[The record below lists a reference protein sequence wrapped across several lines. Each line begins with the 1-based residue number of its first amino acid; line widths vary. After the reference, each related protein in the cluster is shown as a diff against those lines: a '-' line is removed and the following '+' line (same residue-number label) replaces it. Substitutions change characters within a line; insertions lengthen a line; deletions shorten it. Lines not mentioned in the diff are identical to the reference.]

1 MKKILLPLVIL
12 IPIIQATGQPTRST
26 GNSQTP
32 KNNVVTSATIQ
43 DVVLD
48 NITFYPNPV
57 VDILRVSFRSNSTAT
72 VEISLFNNIG
82 KQVYTQMSAAE
93 TGNNTISIDVRSKA
107 IVPGIYFIKLKSE
120 SDSFTRKLIV
130 K

>member
-93 TGNNTISIDVRSKA
+93 TGNNTINIDVRSKA